1 MGSQEVDMEGLLDW
15 VRHYAGHFL
24 PPDQETDEVSERHVR
39 HYITLEVITLEV
51 LDRPD
56 KEGRENRY
64 TFRHVLQMLVAL
76 KARMLTGISVKAL
89 KGRLTRLTN
98 DELLALL
105 SQGMEVSFVP
115 SATHAPSKPAKP
127 ARGNAGALRRI
138 AEIRQGSEGYS
149 RRRSSSSPWSEPPSS
164 APQVWWRHYPVL
176 DTLELHLRDDFRF
189 PVSAAEETHLVNSIL
204 EHLRRHSSKP
214 R

>member
-1 MGSQEVDMEGLLDW
+1 MGHQEVDMEGLLDW
-15 VRHYAGHFL
+15 VRYYAGHFL

-39 HYITLEVITLEV
+39 HYITLEV
-51 LDRPD
+51 LDRPN

-64 TFRHVLQMLVAL
+64 SFRHVLQMLVAL

-115 SATHAPSKPAKP
+115 SSAHAPSKPAK
-127 ARGNAGALRRI
+127 GNAEALRRI
-138 AEIRQGSEGYS
+138 AQIRQGSEGTP
-149 RRRSSSSPWSEPPSS
+149 RRPSSSSPWSEPPAT

-189 PVSAAEETHLVNSIL
+189 PVSTAEEAHLVKSIL
-204 EHLRRHSSKP
+204 ENLRRHSHKP